1 MGALDGYGDFS
12 FSENVEVEEAAPP
25 MEQDDGWGPDDDLG
39 FTFCRPGFRV
49 CRVPEEDLTVE
60 PPPGAVIT
68 PTPSA
73 EGGLPPVQVS
83 VGFGDWSR
91 PEFDDEQILTPDDES
106 AATTDGGGLD
116 AGTMSAGD
124 PETTSSSPPETAL
137 GTSPE
142 LNAAPETTPAEG
154 VDPTMTS
161 AGGGEPAVAP
171 GEPDTAEGRPV
182 AEPAE
187 VAAQEHVLK
196 LLRDPPEQVPPRT
209 DATSDVRPDDDGA
222 AGQIGAHDG
231 SASGPV
237 VDRSEPE
244 AEIREEEP
252 EAPTA
257 EVSGAG
263 LEGVVASVADESAEG
278 KPVPE
283 APVAEISGA
292 ASERAV
298 APVADEPADRGPV
311 EGGRAGDAGRG
322 SVPPSRVERGVVAEA
337 GGFEIVS
344 EPPRLGSVDR
354 DPPVGQ
360 LTERPDPRGETSP
373 AVGDDARDVPGEV
386 AASESVRSGD
396 VHAEEP
402 PPRDTPRDGSGSPE
416 RLTWD
421 TTPEHGLRALLRGFG
436 RPADEV
442 LVENMWTGRV
452 RTMRWDARS
461 WSLVEDHGRLL
472 YEAVRDVV
480 ISAVVGDAMA
490 PLWDALQPDSDD
502 AAYVRRFGRL
512 LAGLQAGD
520 PLSPLVGM
528 AVQTAAAGVGVPA
541 PGAMMLGRIVAQLLW
556 DHGDHDA
563 ITRRRLAEAV
573 SVADVALFAH
583 HGVLAECPGL
593 WLLAK
598 ARTNGQVA
606 ERLRRYL
613 S

>member
-1 MGALDGYGDFS
+1 
-12 FSENVEVEEAAPP
+12 
-25 MEQDDGWGPDDDLG
+25 
-39 FTFCRPGFRV
+39 
-49 CRVPEEDLTVE
+49 
-60 PPPGAVIT
+60 
-68 PTPSA
+68 
-73 EGGLPPVQVS
+73 
-83 VGFGDWSR
+83 
-91 PEFDDEQILTPDDES
+91 
-106 AATTDGGGLD
+106 
-116 AGTMSAGD
+116 
-124 PETTSSSPPETAL
+124 
-137 GTSPE
+137 
-142 LNAAPETTPAEG
+142 
-154 VDPTMTS
+154 
-161 AGGGEPAVAP
+161 
-171 GEPDTAEGRPV
+171 
-182 AEPAE
+182 
-187 VAAQEHVLK
+187 
-196 LLRDPPEQVPPRT
+196 
-209 DATSDVRPDDDGA
+209 
-222 AGQIGAHDG
+222 
-231 SASGPV
+231 
-237 VDRSEPE
+237 
-244 AEIREEEP
+244 
-252 EAPTA
+252 
-257 EVSGAG
+257 
-263 LEGVVASVADESAEG
+263 
-278 KPVPE
+278 
-283 APVAEISGA
+283 
-292 ASERAV
+292 
-298 APVADEPADRGPV
+298 
-311 EGGRAGDAGRG
+311 
-322 SVPPSRVERGVVAEA
+322 
-337 GGFEIVS
+337 
-344 EPPRLGSVDR
+344 
-354 DPPVGQ
+354 
-360 LTERPDPRGETSP
+360 
-373 AVGDDARDVPGEV
+373 VGDDARDVPGEV